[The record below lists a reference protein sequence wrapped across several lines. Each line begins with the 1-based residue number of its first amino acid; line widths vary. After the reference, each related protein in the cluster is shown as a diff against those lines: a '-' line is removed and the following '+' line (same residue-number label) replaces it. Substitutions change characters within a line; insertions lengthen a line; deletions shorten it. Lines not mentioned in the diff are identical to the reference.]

1 MHQVVYSD
9 TTRRELIWENLTKK
23 ILDKYS
29 QNPATVHLRK
39 TADETLMGSSQRI
52 GGTLVSPNVSTWRR
66 GDDTQSATLDHV
78 ILVNFQDTV
87 ISVTAETLGI
97 FSMTI

>member
-1 MHQVVYSD
+1 MHQVGYSD

-39 TADETLMGSSQRI
+39 TADETL
-52 GGTLVSPNVSTWRR
+52 
-66 GDDTQSATLDHV
+66 
-78 ILVNFQDTV
+78 QDTV